1 MPSFDIVSE
10 FDQHEASNAVDQA
23 NREVQSRFDFKG
35 VDASFTLEKDTV
47 QLEAE
52 VDFQLKQMLDVLR
65 NRLIARG
72 IDARCMDAQ
81 EPVLS
86 GVKAR
91 QEVALKQ
98 GLDQSEAKDVV
109 KRIKASK
116 LKVQAQI
123 QGEKVRV
130 TGKSVM
136 TYKALWRYC
145 AVKKGPTCPCNLT
158 ISAIDPTP

>member
-10 FDQHEASNAVDQA
+10 FDSHEAANAVDQA
-23 NREVQSRFDFKG
+23 NREVQTRFDFKG
-35 VDASFTLEKDTV
+35 VDASFSLEGEKV
-47 QLEAE
+47 ALEAE

-72 IDARCMDAQ
+72 IDARCMDVQ
-81 EPVLS
+81 DPVLS

-91 QEVALKQ
+91 QEVILKQ
-98 GLDQSEAKDVV
+98 GLDQAEAKDVV

-130 TGKSVM
+130 TGKKRDDLQSVM
-136 TYKALWRYC
+136 TLLRSEE
-145 AVKKGPTCPCNLT
+145 GPELPLQFDNFR
-158 ISAIDPTP
+158 D

>member
-10 FDQHEASNAVDQA
+10 FDQHEGANAVDQA

-35 VDASFTLEKDTV
+35 VNAIFTLEADKV
-47 QLEAE
+47 QLEAD

-65 NRLIARG
+65 GRLIARG
-72 IDARCMDAQ
+72 IDARCMDIQ
-81 EPVLS
+81 DPVLS

-98 GLDQSEAKDVV
+98 GLDAAEAKDVV

-130 TGKSVM
+130 TGKKRDDLQGVM
-136 TYKALWRYC
+136 ALLR
-145 AVKKGPTCPCNLT
+145 AEEGPDLPLQFDNFR
-158 ISAIDPTP
+158 D

>member
-10 FDQHEASNAVDQA
+10 FDQHEAANAVDQA

-35 VDASFTLEKDTV
+35 VDASFTLEGDKV
-47 QLEAE
+47 LLEAE

-72 IDARCMDAQ
+72 IDARCMDVKDA
-81 EPVLS
+81 VLS

-91 QEVALKQ
+91 QEVELKQ
-98 GLDQSEAKDVV
+98 GLDQAEAKDVV
-109 KRIKASK
+109 KRI
-116 LKVQAQI
+116 KVQAQI

-130 TGKSVM
+130 TGKKRDDLQSVM
-136 TYKALWRYC
+136 ALLRGEE
-145 AVKKGPTCPCNLT
+145 GPDLPLQFDNFR
-158 ISAIDPTP
+158 D

>member
-10 FDQHEASNAVDQA
+10 FDQHEAANAVDQA

-35 VDASFTLEKDTV
+35 VDASFALEGDKV

-65 NRLIARG
+65 NRLIACG
-72 IDARCMDAQ
+72 IDARCMDVKDA
-81 EPVLS
+81 VLS

-91 QEVALKQ
+91 QEVELKQ
-98 GLDQSEAKDVV
+98 GLDQAEAKDVV
-109 KRIKASK
+109 KRIKSSK

-130 TGKSVM
+130 TGKKRDDLQSVM
-136 TYKALWRYC
+136 ALLRGEE
-145 AVKKGPTCPCNLT
+145 GPDLPLQFDNFR
-158 ISAIDPTP
+158 D

>member
-10 FDQHEASNAVDQA
+10 FDGHEASNAVDQA

-35 VDASFTLEKDTV
+35 VTASFELSVETV
-47 QLEAE
+47 SLEAE

-65 NRLIARG
+65 TKLIARG
-72 IDARCMDAQ
+72 IDARCMDVQ

-86 GVKAR
+86 GVRAR
-91 QEVALKQ
+91 QEVILKQ
-98 GLDQSEAKDVV
+98 GLDQKEAKEIV
-109 KRIKASK
+109 KRIKESK

-130 TGKSVM
+130 TGKKRDDLQAVM
-136 TYKALWRYC
+136 ALLRGEQ
-145 AVKKGPTCPCNLT
+145 GPDLPLQFDNFR
-158 ISAIDPTP
+158 D